1 VNTLIYEVN
10 LEIDAAIADAY
21 RAWLREHV
29 AQMLTLPG
37 FLSAQ
42 VFEVL
47 DPPPASGRI
56 ALCCQYRLCD
66 ADALQAYFDHHA
78 ATSAPTASPVSATAS
93 APPGACCAAPGGG
106 ERHRL
111 RSAAS
116 R

>member
-1 VNTLIYEVN
+1 MNTLIYEVN

-37 FLSAQ
+37 FLAAQ

-78 ATSAPTASPVSATAS
+78 ATMRADGIARFGDRFRAT
-93 APPGACCAAPGGG
+93 
-106 ERHRL
+106 RRVL
-111 RSAAS
+111 RSAW
-116 R
+116 RG